1 MFKSLMV
8 SVDSSNALASRV
20 RLSVDLAKRYN
31 ARLIGVGAHNFIPFP
46 TDGLSPETIES
57 LEREGLQQKIEEAET
72 RFRRLASEASQ
83 VSCRFDIEA
92 PEIHLSR
99 QARAAD
105 LLIVGARSADY
116 SPMSPNVGDVVMTA
130 GRPVLVVPPNTDHLI
145 AKRIVIAW
153 KDSRECRR
161 SVQDA
166 LPFLTLADEIWVAS
180 IGSPQDDEGAKDVAE
195 YLDFRGMKAHVFSRP
210 DAAERVTEE
219 LFGLAERSA
228 ADLIIAGAYGHSRTR
243 EWIFGGVTQDLLDK
257 SPVPCLLAH

>member
-20 RLSVDLAKRYN
+20 RLAVDLAKRYN
-31 ARLIGVGAHNFIPFP
+31 ARLIGAGAHNFISFP
-46 TDGLSPETIES
+46 ADGLSAQAVED
-57 LEREGLQQKIEEAET
+57 LEREGLQQRLDEAEA
-72 RFRRLASEASQ
+72 RFRRLATGN
-83 VSCRFDIEA
+83 VSCRFDIRA
-92 PEIHLSR
+92 PAIHLAQ

-105 LLIVGARSADY
+105 LLIVGAGTADY
-116 SPMSPNVGDVVMTA
+116 SPMSPDAGDVVMTA
-130 GRPVLVVPPNTDHLI
+130 GRPVLVVPQNTDHLV

-161 SVQDA
+161 SVQDG

-180 IGSPQDDEGAKDVAE
+180 IGSPLDEEGAKDVAE
-195 YLDFRGMKAHVFSRP
+195 YLNFRGVNTHVFSRP
-210 DAAERVTEE
+210 DAANGVTEE
-219 LFGLAERSA
+219 LFGLAERSS
-228 ADLIIAGAYGHSRTR
+228 ADLIVAGAYGHSRTR